1 VDAVTAEQFRKVIAA
16 CAIAAVVVGAMVA
29 LHIDLI
35 WVFVIVM
42 FLVWL

>member
-16 CAIAAVVVGAMVA
+16 CAIAGVIVGALSL